1 MDGVGSNMAKR
12 DPSEGERRIQN
23 LTEKLLAAFEELDF
37 LHSLA
42 AILARPSDVADLDG
56 YLVRET
62 LSIFNADGGWLA
74 RRGEGSEL
82 RSAAVHGFPAAVA
95 EFLNQRFLVPLIRDE
110 GLPFLVD
117 DLESALR
124 QRGVENSSGF
134 SPADLPRAFL
144 ACPLVANT
152 EVLGVIVLGKK
163 SPADVF
169 TAGDQKL
176 LSTLAVQAALFIK
189 NATLLGQLE
198 AEARRL
204 GKRVELLESDTKAR
218 PDLSWIR
225 SESPTMKRLA
235 DQVESASA
243 TGATILLLGESGT
256 GKSLVARIAHRLS
269 ARRLAPFLEINCG
282 AIPAGLIESE
292 LFGHARG
299 AFTGAGRER
308 AGLFEEANG
317 GTILLDEVAELPP
330 ELQVKLLSVLEQHR
344 VRRVGENR
352 DRQVDVRVIAATN
365 ADLAAAVRGGRFR
378 EDLFYRLNV
387 ITLTI
392 PPLRQRREDILPLAR
407 RFVAELARE
416 TNRRILGLS
425 PAAEQ
430 ALLEH
435 SWPGNVREL
444 RNVVERSLLLKG
456 TGTLIE
462 LRDLPPLQGLPRR
475 GETNAELRGEPLP
488 EAVRDYERSLIV
500 AALDRSGG
508 VVAKAA
514 DLLRISRTNL
524 HNKLAK
530 HGLLKAHSWRDSG
543 HET

>member
-1 MDGVGSNMAKR
+1 MAKR
-12 DPSEGERRIQN
+12 DPGDADKRIQN

-42 AILARPSDVADLDG
+42 AILARPSEVADLDG

-62 LSIFNADGGWLA
+62 SSIFRADGGWLA
-74 RRGEGSEL
+74 RRLEGSEL

-95 EFLNQRFLVPLIRDE
+95 EFLNERFLTPLIRE
-110 GLPFLVD
+110 EALPFLVD
-117 DLESALR
+117 DLDAAL
-124 QRGVENSSGF
+124 QSRGVAKPEAGF
-134 SPADLPRAFL
+134 PEGELPHAFL
-144 ACPLVANT
+144 ASPLVANT

-163 SPADVF
+163 SPGDVF

-176 LSTLAVQAALFIK
+176 LTTLAVQAALFIK
-189 NATLLGQLE
+189 NATLLRQLE

-204 GKRVELLESDTKAR
+204 GRRVEFLESDAASR

-225 SESPTMKRLA
+225 SESPTMRRLA
-235 DQVESASA
+235 DQVESAA
-243 TGATILLLGESGT
+243 GAGATVLLLGESGT
-256 GKSLVARIAHRLS
+256 GKSLVARILHRLS
-269 ARRLAPFLEINCG
+269 ARRAGPFLEVNCG

-317 GTILLDEVAELPP
+317 GTILLDEVADLPQ

-352 DRQVDVRVIAATN
+352 DRPVDVRIIAATN

-378 EDLFYRLNV
+378 EDLYYRLNV

-407 RFVAELARE
+407 RFLSELARE

-425 PAAEQ
+425 PAAEE
-430 ALLEH
+430 AMLEH

-456 TGTLIE
+456 AGSLVE
-462 LRDLPPLQGLPRR
+462 FRDLPPLLAIAGPERR
-475 GETNAELRGEPLP
+475 AELPDEPLP
-488 EAVRDYERSLIV
+488 EAVRSYERSLIA
-500 AALDRSGG
+500 AALEKSGG
-508 VVAKAA
+508 VVARAA
-514 DLLRISRTNL
+514 EMLGISRTNL
-524 HNKLAK
+524 HNKLAR
-530 HGLLKAHSWRDSG
+530 HGLLKASEWRDAS
-543 HET
+543 HES

>member
-1 MDGVGSNMAKR
+1 MAKR
-12 DPSEGERRIQN
+12 DPGDADKRIQN

-42 AILARPSDVADLDG
+42 AILARPSEVADLDG

-62 LSIFNADGGWLA
+62 ASIFRADGGWLA
-74 RRGEGSEL
+74 RRGEGSDL
-82 RSAAVHGFPAAVA
+82 RLAAVHGFPAAIA
-95 EFLNQRFLVPLIRDE
+95 EFLNERFLAPLIRE
-110 GLPFLVD
+110 EALPFLVD
-117 DLESALR
+117 DLDAAL
-124 QRGVENSSGF
+124 QSRGVARPEAGV
-134 SPADLPRAFL
+134 PEGELPHAFL

-152 EVLGVIVLGKK
+152 EVLGVIVLGKT
-163 SPADVF
+163 SRGDVF

-176 LSTLAVQAALFIK
+176 LTTLAVQAALFIK
-189 NATLLGQLE
+189 NATLLRRLE

-204 GKRVELLESDTKAR
+204 GRRVEFLESDAASR

-225 SESPTMKRLA
+225 SESPTMRRLA
-235 DQVESASA
+235 DQVESAA
-243 TGATILLLGESGT
+243 GAGATVLLLGESGT
-256 GKSLVARIAHRLS
+256 GKSLVARILHRLS
-269 ARRLAPFLEINCG
+269 ARRAGPFLEVNCG

-317 GTILLDEVAELPP
+317 GTLLLDEVADLPQ

-352 DRQVDVRVIAATN
+352 DRPVDVRIIAATN

-378 EDLFYRLNV
+378 EDLYYRLNV

-407 RFVAELARE
+407 RFLTELARE

-425 PAAEQ
+425 PAAEE

-456 TGTLIE
+456 AGSMVE
-462 LRDLPPLQGLPRR
+462 FRDLPPLHAIEGPARR
-475 GETNAELRGEPLP
+475 AELPDAPLP
-488 EAVRDYERSLIV
+488 EAVRGYERSLIV
-500 AALDRSGG
+500 AALEQSGG
-508 VVAKAA
+508 VVARAA

-530 HGLLKAHSWRDSG
+530 HGLLKASEWRDGS
-543 HET
+543 HES

>member
-1 MDGVGSNMAKR
+1 MATREPVDTEK
-12 DPSEGERRIQN
+12 RIQN
-23 LTEKLLAAFEELDF
+23 LTEKLLATFEELDF

-42 AILARPSDVADLDG
+42 AILARPSEVADLDG

-62 LSIFNADGGWLA
+62 ASIFRADGGWLA
-74 RRGEGSEL
+74 RRAEGAEL

-95 EFLNQRFLVPLIRDE
+95 EFLNERFLTPLIREE

-117 DLESALR
+117 ELEAALHA
-124 QRGVENSSGF
+124 RGVAT
-134 SPADLPRAFL
+134 PATLGELPHAFL
-144 ACPLVANT
+144 ASPLVANT

-163 SPADVF
+163 KPGDAF

-176 LSTLAVQAALFIK
+176 LTTLAVQAALFIK
-189 NATLLGQLE
+189 NATLLRRLE

-204 GKRVELLESDTKAR
+204 GKRVELLESDPASR

-225 SESPTMKRLA
+225 SESPTMRRLA
-235 DQVESASA
+235 DQVESAAAS
-243 TGATILLLGESGT
+243 GATVLLLGESGT
-256 GKSLVARIAHRLS
+256 GKSMVARILHRLS
-269 ARRLAPFLEINCG
+269 ARRDGPFLEVNCG

-308 AGLFEEANG
+308 PGLFEESSG
-317 GTILLDEVAELPP
+317 GTILLDEVADLPP
-330 ELQVKLLSVLEQHR
+330 ELQVKLLSAIEQHR

-352 DRQVDVRVIAATN
+352 DRAVDVRIIAATN
-365 ADLAAAVRGGRFR
+365 ADLAAGVRAGKFR
-378 EDLFYRLNV
+378 EDLYYRLNV

-407 RFVAELARE
+407 RFLAELARE
-416 TNRRILGLS
+416 TNRRIIGLS
-425 PAAEQ
+425 PAAEE

-456 TGTLIE
+456 PGAMVE
-462 LRDLPPLQGLPRR
+462 FRDLPPLHALAGPA
-475 GETNAELRGEPLP
+475 TAAELPDGPLADSVRG
-488 EAVRDYERSLIV
+488 YERGLIV
-500 AALDRSGG
+500 AALERSGG
-508 VVAKAA
+508 VVARAA
-514 DLLRISRTNL
+514 DLLGISRTNL

-530 HGLLKAHSWRDSG
+530 HGLLKSQAWGDASHQP
-543 HET
+543 